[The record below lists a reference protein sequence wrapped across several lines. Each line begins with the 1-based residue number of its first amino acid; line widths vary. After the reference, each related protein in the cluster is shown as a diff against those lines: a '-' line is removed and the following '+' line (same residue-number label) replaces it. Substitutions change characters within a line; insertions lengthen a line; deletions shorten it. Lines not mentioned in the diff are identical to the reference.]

1 MGSAVY
7 RALRSEVRMKPVIFI
22 LGATGTGKSD
32 LAIALAKRFGGEVVN
47 ADAMQLYQGL
57 DIVTNK
63 MSLEEQEGVR
73 HHLLGILSPTS
84 LSYTIHDYKKEASSI
99 IGRLLSD
106 GKMPIVVGG
115 TNYYADSLMW
125 QSLIPQHDQQAASR
139 FVHAEG
145 PVSQQTLSYMTDL
158 LEVEQRSM
166 TTSNT
171 SVTPWDDISIV
182 NVLDTNYMR
191 LHINRVNSHKLHELL
206 MRVDLA
212 TARTT
217 HPNQSRK
224 ILRALE
230 VLKHHGKTQSEFLSE
245 INAMAGERSFGA
257 SLTYPNTIVIWL
269 QSDKEVL
276 DARLKKRVDH
286 MIAKGLIK
294 ELASFHSAYNAA
306 FLSSAPDKSHGA
318 YTRGIFQCIGFKE
331 FHSYLLLPES
341 EQSSDA
347 GQELFAKGVYAM
359 QCATIRYAK
368 YQNRWVRKQFFEER
382 NSEVVPPVYVFDS
395 TNVDMFATNVVS
407 PAICM
412 LEEILQDGVTSR
424 QRHAMEVKDKK
435 SNAVV
440 YETCTACNVTCIRE
454 TEWRSHVNSRKH
466 RKRLASLSK
475 KKELVNKEYEKLSKS
490 LTMHEV
496 HIALKAGFTE
506 TSFDKEEDLS

>member
-182 NVLDTNYMR
+182 NVL
-191 LHINRVNSHKLHELL
+191 
-206 MRVDLA
+206 
-212 TARTT
+212 
-217 HPNQSRK
+217 
-224 ILRALE
+224 
-230 VLKHHGKTQSEFLSE
+230 KHHGKTQSEFLSE

-276 DARLKKRVDH
+276 GKILRVCIPSMIDARLKKRVDH